1 MTICPHCNAEN
12 IKGTDDCAACGQPL
26 VETGLAPPNNA
37 VERSLLRDH
46 ISALGPKSPIT
57 VEPTMPVGD
66 VLRLLVE
73 QRIGCVVV
81 ADGDQPIGIFSERD
95 ALQKLNTESSELAG
109 QPVSDFMTPGVQ
121 TVVADAKIAFAVQCM
136 DLGGYRHLPI
146 VGGKG
151 ELVGIISARDILR
164 HLTEAMSR
172 GE

>member
-26 VETGLAPPNNA
+26 ADTGLAPPSNA

-81 ADGDQPIGIFSERD
+81 ADGDWLPGDGYANYIKPFRTIEDIHVFA
-95 ALQKLNTESSELAG
+95 ALAAWWLQVGSAAQWPASLRGEIVHLLVSLRQLAG
-109 QPVSDFMTPGVQ
+109 HGGNQGRFRSRVPEQP
-121 TVVADAKIAFAVQCM
+121 
-136 DLGGYRHLPI
+136 
-146 VGGKG
+146 
-151 ELVGIISARDILR
+151 
-164 HLTEAMSR
+164 
-172 GE
+172 